1 MAIEEKYAKG
11 FNSKPEQSFPIIS
24 AINIPQI
31 NGVESKVKLGDVST
45 INHIVQGQI

>member
-1 MAIEEKYAKG
+1 MVIEEKYAKS
-11 FNSKPEQSFPIIS
+11 FNFKPEQSFPIIS

-31 NGVESKVKLGDVST
+31 NGVGSKVKLGDISA